1 MTQLHE
7 KFAKFSGARVLP
19 KQETEST
26 LAVDLPEFVEPEE
39 TTQPAEQ
46 EEPSYVQ
53 ERFKKN
59 KAIWKNPKVTLGVVG
74 VISLLA
80 AFSVAAIFNNNFQMP
95 DFSKAKLGS
104 EEVADDDTVP
114 QQPQDGQFQSAA
126 IGMGLGEGFER
137 EGERENPFL
146 DEKPP
151 ETNAQSQAGKG
162 TSTTVKP
169 VSAPTPTYR
178 TMSTPPPTTYIPPT
192 PRRYAPPPAPVY
204 RSVPRPA
211 ASPQVSAPAP
221 AAPKPEVSPQ
231 DRVAAILAAT
241 SASGISQGIA
251 SNQPNQVG
259 NQPVANAGQPGQV
272 EYLASEQ
279 AILDGQPQTLISR
292 SQTAEAELLTG
303 IAFASGE
310 LDYLRGQPIE
320 VSLTEPL
327 GEIPMNAR
335 IIAII
340 DPGTNGRASGTN
352 SASVIR
358 LVPTA
363 IAHGDM
369 EIPLDEC
376 APMSAVGGGIN
387 PCPVQITSQDGA
399 PLVAKRG
406 GSEVLRFLGG
416 LLNNIT
422 GAVSLG
428 NIAGGQGGFGGNLTS
443 LGANLGSGIITNG
456 AQRLVQSGDNGA
468 NILYVKPGKKLLVSV
483 NRPLS
488 LPQYTFN
495 TSDISQVVQFQ
506 PGPLI
511 AMAQDPIEPTQ
522 PTQAY
527 EFRPPTDEELMSMV
541 QEGIDVD

>member
-7 KFAKFSGARVLP
+7 KFEKFSGARVLP
-19 KQETEST
+19 KSETEST
-26 LAVDLPEFVEPEE
+26 LAVDLPEFVEPKETAQPIEE
-39 TTQPAEQ
+39 

-53 ERFKKN
+53 EKFKKN
-59 KAIWKNPKVTLGVVG
+59 TAIWKNPKVTLGVVG
-74 VISLLA
+74 VISLIA
-80 AFSVAAIFNNNFQMP
+80 AFSVAAIFNSNFQMP
-95 DFSKAKLGS
+95 DFGKAKLGS
-104 EEVADDDTVP
+104 KEVADDDTVP

-137 EGERENPFL
+137 EGERKNPFL

-151 ETNAQSQAGKG
+151 ETTAKPNAVKSNQG
-162 TSTTVKP
+162 TAAVQPS
-169 VSAPTPTYR
+169 PTQTYR

-192 PRRYAPPPAPVY
+192 PRRYTPPPAPVY
-204 RSVPRPA
+204 RSVSRPA
-211 ASPQVSAPAP
+211 VSPTPHSPAV
-221 AAPKPEVSPQ
+221 APKPAVAPQ
-231 DRVAAILAAT
+231 ERVAAILAAT
-241 SASGISQGIA
+241 SASGISQGKA
-251 SNQPNQVG
+251 PNQTVNQVG
-259 NQPVANAGQPGQV
+259 NQPVASAAQPGQV
-272 EYLASEQ
+272 DYLASEQ

-292 SQTAEAELLTG
+292 SQSAEAELLTG

-327 GEIPMNAR
+327 GEIPLDAR

-340 DPGTNGRASGTN
+340 DPGANGRASGTN

-363 IAHGDM
+363 IALGDM

-387 PCPVQITSQDGA
+387 PCPVQITSKDGA

-422 GAVSLG
+422 GAVNLG
-428 NIAGGQGGFGGNLTS
+428 NIAGGQAGFGGNLTS
-443 LGANLGSGIITNG
+443 LGANLGGGNHYQWRS
-456 AQRLVQSGDNGA
+456 AA
-468 NILYVKPGKKLLVSV
+468 CSV
-483 NRPLS
+483 R
-488 LPQYTFN
+488 
-495 TSDISQVVQFQ
+495 
-506 PGPLI
+506 G
-511 AMAQDPIEPTQ
+511 
-522 PTQAY
+522 
-527 EFRPPTDEELMSMV
+527 
-541 QEGIDVD
+541 